1 MTSRDFVWKKSKCV
15 YTGVGCRPTRGV
27 YRDFVCHRRRPIVN
41 CDENGLSI
49 EIERDYPHPLL
60 ILGTIASNVKK
71 KEKKA
76 SILHM
81 IQWFTDLI
89 YVTSH
94 RYPYF
99 FSVSPFHSFV
109 LYNTKKY
116 LIKWKI
122 KLQSPIPGGF
132 LFYTKFAVENK
143 ANYLVF
149 RVKRVPRKIFGVYP
163 LLHQNIRFYSDAF
176 RNSLPCGLVDSRQTC
191 VIL

>member
-1 MTSRDFVWKKSKCV
+1 MCEKKRKCV

-81 IQWFTDLI
+81 IQ
-89 YVTSH
+89 
-94 RYPYF
+94 
-99 FSVSPFHSFV
+99 
-109 LYNTKKY
+109 
-116 LIKWKI
+116 
-122 KLQSPIPGGF
+122 
-132 LFYTKFAVENK
+132 
-143 ANYLVF
+143 
-149 RVKRVPRKIFGVYP
+149 
-163 LLHQNIRFYSDAF
+163 
-176 RNSLPCGLVDSRQTC
+176 
-191 VIL
+191 